1 MNIHR
6 SARTCA
12 AGRVLLIDRVMR
24 QGWSV
29 ERTAAAAGIS
39 KRTVYKWLRRFK
51 LEGAGGLADR
61 SSRPQRSPNKLPLE
75 KAHIV
80 LELRRTKRMTA
91 AKIAAALHLA
101 RSTVARLLLRSGI
114 GRLRLLEPKLE
125 PRSYE
130 WPRPGDMLH
139 VDTKKLARI
148 GRPGHRI
155 HGDRSTRFYGIGWEY
170 VHVAIDDHTRLA
182 YAEVLRDEKA
192 NTAIAFL
199 RRARDWY
206 ARRGIEIQRVLS
218 DNGSC
223 YKKRFTDACA
233 KLGIWHLRTRPYTP
247 RTNGKAERLIQ
258 TLLRKWAYLKSY
270 PKSRRRTAAL
280 LPYLRYYNRKRPHA
294 GCGALTPMKK
304 LERAA

>member
-1 MNIHR
+1 MNIHPC
-6 SARTCA
+6 ARTCA
-12 AGRVLLIDRVMR
+12 AGRALLVKRVLELS
-24 QGWSV
+24 WSMQQ
-29 ERTAAAAGIS
+29 AADAAGVS
-39 KRTVYKWLRRFK
+39 KRTAYKWLKRYR
-51 LEGAGGLADR
+51 LEGPAGLADR
-61 SSRPQRSPNKLPLE
+61 SSRPRTSPTRLNLKSGE
-75 KAHIV
+75 AI

-91 AKIAAALHLA
+91 AKIAAVLHLA
-101 RSTVARLLLRSGI
+101 RSTVARLLQRNGI
-114 GRLRLLEPKLE
+114 GRLRLLDPKLE

-155 HGDRSTRFYGIGWEY
+155 HGDRTTRVCGIGWEY
-170 VHVAIDDHTRLA
+170 VHVAVDDHTRIA
-182 YAEVLRDEKA
+182 YAEVLRNEKA
-192 NTAIAFL
+192 DTSIAFL

-218 DNGSC
+218 DNGAC

-233 KLGIWHLRTRPYTP
+233 QLGIWHLRTRPYTP

-258 TLLRKWAYLKSY
+258 TLLREWAYVKSY

-294 GCGALTPMKK
+294 GCGALTPLKK

>member
-1 MNIHR
+1 MNIHPC
-6 SARTCA
+6 ARTCA
-12 AGRVLLIDRVMR
+12 AGRALLVKRVLELN
-24 QGWSV
+24 WSV
-29 ERTAAAAGIS
+29 AMAAQAAGVS
-39 KRTVYKWLRRFK
+39 KRTAYKWLRRFRQ
-51 LEGAGGLADR
+51 EGAAGLADR
-61 SSRPQRSPNKLPLE
+61 SSRPHRSPTRLQLE
-75 KAHIV
+75 KADVAI
-80 LELRRTKRMTA
+80 ELRRSKRMTA
-91 AKIAAALHLA
+91 AKIAAVLHLA
-101 RSTVARLLLRSGI
+101 RSTVARLLKRQGI
-114 GRLRLLEPKLE
+114 GRLRLLEPKPE

-170 VHVAIDDHTRLA
+170 VHVAIDDHTRIA

-192 NTAIAFL
+192 STAIAFL
-199 RRARDWY
+199 HRARDWY
-206 ARRGIEIQRVLS
+206 ARQGIEIQRVLA

-223 YKKRFTDACA
+223 YKDRFTAACA
-233 KLGIWHLRTRPYTP
+233 QLGMWHLRTRPYTP

-258 TLLRKWAYLKSY
+258 TLLREWAYLKSY
-270 PKSRRRTAAL
+270 PKSRHRTAAL

-294 GCGALTPMKK
+294 GCGALTPMTK

>member
-1 MNIHR
+1 MLVK
-6 SARTCA
+6 
-12 AGRVLLIDRVMR
+12 RVLELS
-24 QGWSV
+24 WSV
-29 ERTAAAAGIS
+29 EATAKAAGIS
-39 KRTVYKWLRRFK
+39 TRTVYKWLRRFR
-51 LEGAGGLADR
+51 LEGAAGLVDR
-61 SSRPQRSPNKLPLE
+61 SSRPHRSPTQLQLE
-75 KAHIV
+75 KGHIA
-80 LELRRTKRMTA
+80 LELRRSKRMTA
-91 AKIAAALHLA
+91 AKIAAVLHLA
-101 RSTVARLLLRSGI
+101 RSTVARLLQRNGI
-114 GRLRLLEPKLE
+114 GRLRLVEPRPE

-155 HGDRSTRFYGIGWEY
+155 HGDRSRRFYGIGWEY
-170 VHVAIDDHTRLA
+170 VHVAIDDHTRIA

-192 NTAIAFL
+192 RSSIAFL

-206 ARRGIEIQRVLS
+206 ARHGIQIQRVLS

-223 YKKRFTDACA
+223 YKDRFTNACA
-233 KLGIWHLRTRPYTP
+233 ELGIWHLRTKAYTP
-247 RTNGKAERLIQ
+247 QTNGKAERLIQ
-258 TLLRKWAYLKSY
+258 TLLREWAYLKEY

-280 LPYLRYYNRKRPHA
+280 LPYLRYYNRRRPHA

>member
-12 AGRVLLIDRVMR
+12 AGRALLVERILR
-24 QGWSV
+24 QGW
-29 ERTAAAAGIS
+29 TPAGAAAAAGVS
-39 KRTVYKWLRRFK
+39 VRTAYKWLRRFR
-51 LEGAGGLADR
+51 LEGSAGLADR
-61 SSRPQRSPNKLPLE
+61 SSRPQHSPTQLQLE

-91 AKIAAALHLA
+91 AKIAAVLHLA
-101 RSTVARLLLRSGI
+101 RSTVARLLQRSGI

-139 VDTKKLARI
+139 IDTKKLARI

-170 VHVAIDDHTRLA
+170 VHVAIDDHTRVA

-192 NTAIAFL
+192 HTAIAFL
-199 RRARDWY
+199 RRAREWY

-218 DNGSC
+218 DNGAC

-233 KLGIWHLRTRPYTP
+233 QLGIWHLKTRPYTP

-258 TLLRKWAYLKSY
+258 TLLREWAYLKSY

>member
-1 MNIHR
+1 M
-6 SARTCA
+6 
-12 AGRVLLIDRVMR
+12 
-24 QGWSV
+24 
-29 ERTAAAAGIS
+29 
-39 KRTVYKWLRRFK
+39 
-51 LEGAGGLADR
+51 ADR
-61 SSRPQRSPNKLPLE
+61 SSRPHRSPTKLQLE
-75 KAHIV
+75 KADIAI
-80 LELRRTKRMTA
+80 ELRRTKRMTA
-91 AKIAAALHLA
+91 AKIAAVLHLA
-101 RSTVARLLLRSGI
+101 RSTVARLLQREGI
-114 GRLRLLEPKLE
+114 GRLRLLEPKPE

-130 WPRPGDMLH
+130 WPQPGDMLH
-139 VDTKKLARI
+139 IDTKKLARI

-192 NTAIAFL
+192 STAIGFL

-206 ARRGIEIQRVLS
+206 GRHGIELHRVLT

-223 YKKRFTDACA
+223 YKDRFTAACA
-233 KLGIWHLRTRPYTP
+233 QLGMWHLRTRPYTP

-258 TLLRKWAYLKSY
+258 TLLREWAYLKSY

>member
-1 MNIHR
+1 MNIHPC
-6 SARTCA
+6 ARTCA
-12 AGRVLLIDRVMR
+12 AGRGLLVKRVLE
-24 QGWSV
+24 QGWAI
-29 ERTAAAAGIS
+29 EAAAEAAGIS
-39 KRTVYKWLRRFK
+39 KRTAYKWLRRFK
-51 LEGAGGLADR
+51 LEGAAGLVDR
-61 SSRPQRSPNKLPLE
+61 NSRPHHTPTRLQLE
-75 KAHIV
+75 KAEIV

-91 AKIAAALHLA
+91 AKIAAVLHLA
-101 RSTVARLLLRSGI
+101 RSTVARLLQREGI
-114 GRLRLLEPKLE
+114 GRLRLLDPKPE

-155 HGDRSTRFYGIGWEY
+155 HGDLANKFRGIGWEY

-192 NTAIAFL
+192 NSSIAFL
-199 RRARDWY
+199 QRARNWY

-223 YKKRFTDACA
+223 YKRRFTDACA
-233 KLGIWHLRTRPYTP
+233 QLGIWHLRTRPYTP

-258 TLLRKWAYLKSY
+258 TLLREWAYLKSY